1 MVTPSDAPNERP
13 AFPIEALPIHRAS
26 LAVMTGVPALI
37 GDCRWP
43 VRFVT
48 MKTQPNAGK
57 SKRDAQAGK
66 QRLIEGCF
74 MGQSIAVGPCGPGEH
89 SSKLIRSQRPR
100 QTRHSTGLAR
110 DARPLPERFTLE
122 ARVLC
127 RWRPTH
133 GVVRG
138 SQRTNRQ
145 RTTGA

>member
-1 MVTPSDAPNERP
+1 
-13 AFPIEALPIHRAS
+13 
-26 LAVMTGVPALI
+26 
-37 GDCRWP
+37 
-43 VRFVT
+43 

-110 DARPLPERFTLE
+110 DARQLPERFTLE
-122 ARVLC
+122 AKVFLDTTN
-127 RWRPTH
+127 PT
-133 GVVRG
+133 GVARG
-138 SQRTNRQ
+138 SEWTNRQ
-145 RTTGA
+145 RTTGATSFPCSVGADERHGEPVRTL